1 MKLYIQ
7 ELSDKVLVIQADNE
21 LGDSEQID
29 LQEEFEENG
38 FTTIWLFLSKEEI
51 YGKRK
56 RWSRS

>member
-21 LGDSEQID
+21 IGDSEQEI
-29 LQEEFEENG
+29 LEEEFEENG

-56 RWSRS
+56 RWGRS

>member
-1 MKLYIQ
+1 M
-7 ELSDKVLVIQADNE
+7 IQADNE
-21 LGDSEQID
+21 IGDSEQEI
-29 LQEEFEENG
+29 LEEEFEENG